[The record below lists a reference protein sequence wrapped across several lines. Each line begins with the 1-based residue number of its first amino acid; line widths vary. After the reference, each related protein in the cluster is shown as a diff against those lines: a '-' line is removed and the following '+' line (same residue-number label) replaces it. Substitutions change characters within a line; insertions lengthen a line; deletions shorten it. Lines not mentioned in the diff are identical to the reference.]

1 MSANGN
7 LSRLLPLFLL
17 SISVGFHSGCGDD
30 TSPAVDSD
38 AGADILTTDTDVS
51 SGDVSTDDDALDDE
65 DARPDSG
72 IDTADV
78 ATDTADEELENVE
91 DAGPDSF
98 FDPDVASGDAGEEI
112 DSTIP
117 ILEAVEPSEG
127 PAEGG
132 TLVLAFGR
140 GFTPDTQ
147 VVLNGRSVAGV
158 DYVDDTT
165 LLFFTPPSAPGTYD
179 IKVTNAAGET
189 SLSGAF
195 TFLAALSASGV
206 TPERGPLRGGIPVVL
221 TGTGFDEATR
231 VAIGGRAGAD
241 IALLSSTELR
251 FVAPPGV
258 EGPADV
264 QVTGAGGTRILN
276 DAFVY
281 FSEPELASVSPG
293 AGPVAG
299 GNTVTLNGSGFE
311 GVVAVYFDEQ
321 VARIN
326 ARDLTSVPQTL
337 DVVVPPGAQ
346 GVVPV
351 TVVPAEG
358 AADSLDDA
366 YVYVGVSAEP
376 QIVALAP
383 ASGSESGGTPVTIG
397 VSGLGA
403 TAIQSV
409 TFDSAAATIVDSDE
423 WSVSVLSPPGTVGPA
438 SIALALDSG
447 VTLEREGAF
456 AYLPNIDIVS
466 VSPAAG
472 PAAGGTTVTIVGDG
486 FDASTTV
493 RVGGVSASDIRVSS
507 STRLTAVTPAG
518 IPGQA
523 DVEVANRVSSD
534 TLSAAFTYESELILS
549 SFSPVRGAI
558 AGNTYVVLSGEGFTP
573 DTGVRF
579 DSVDALDVTFID
591 AYTLAVR
598 TPPGEAGAVKVE
610 VVRGDEVFSARPR
623 FTYYDPW
630 SDAGGWWGGP
640 VDGSVN
646 VTVANAM
653 TGARVPGAF
662 VTLHLRA
669 DEASFTGVTNE
680 NGQVTISDPSIR
692 GSQTITAI
700 APAFSASTVTR
711 VDAENVVIFLN
722 PIIPPSTGE
731 PPPADP
737 WAVIQGNLSGL
748 DKITDPGPD
757 EVLIAIIRTSTP
769 SPGGENPP
777 GTGFTQ
783 VAYVGGVDVYPYTM
797 NSRFGDQA
805 IVALC
810 GTFNL
815 VSEEFTPLYM
825 GLRRGIVGRS
835 GETYNV
841 DLECDIPLDE
851 SIAFKFVNPPIAVGG
866 PEINRAIP
874 FLDFGSEGGIDLL
887 TLAEGTESIITGNRF
902 VDLSE
907 PQLSGVRYFMVGQVE
922 PVSGGIPFAVN
933 YVRGLTDTSAL
944 VVFDPFLP
952 PADLVYPA
960 APARRLVERRFEWS
974 LATDVPADF
983 YYAFI
988 TDLAQDTTYWE
999 VYLPGDES
1007 GFNLPFFP
1015 PDVSTETPGLPPGE
1029 QLILL
1034 VFSIDAITFDYDA
1047 FDLNDFSANNW
1058 RAFSANGWVFQN

>member
-7 LSRLLPLFLL
+7 LRRLLPVVLL
-17 SISVGFHSGCGDD
+17 TLTAGFHSACGDGA
-30 TSPAVDSD
+30 SPALDTDS
-38 AGADILTTDTDVS
+38 GADVLGPDATVDTGNV
-51 SGDVSTDDDALDDE
+51 VPDDDASE
-65 DARPDSG
+65 DAVGSPDTG
-72 IDTADV
+72 IDAGDSVSDAADV
-78 ATDTADEELENVE
+78 ESEVVE
-91 DAGPDSF
+91 DVGSDSF
-98 FDPDVASGDAGEEI
+98 FDPDVTAGDVGGEGET
-112 DSTIP
+112 TIP
-117 ILEAVEPSEG
+117 ILEAVEPNEG
-127 PAEGG
+127 PASGG
-132 TLVLAFGR
+132 TLVFAFGR

-195 TFLAALSASGV
+195 TFLAALSASTV
-206 TPERGPLRGGIPVVL
+206 TPDRGPARGGVPVVL
-221 TGTGFDEATR
+221 TGTGFDEGTR
-231 VAIGGRAGAD
+231 VAIGGRTAAD
-241 IALLSSTELR
+241 IAFLSSTELR
-251 FVAPPGV
+251 FVAPPGL

-264 QVTGAGGTRILN
+264 QVTGLGGTRVLN
-276 DAFVY
+276 DAFAY
-281 FSEPELASVSPG
+281 FAEPVISRVAPG

-299 GNTVTLNGSGFE
+299 GNTVTLNGTGLD
-311 GVVAVYFDEQ
+311 GVVNVYFDEQ
-321 VARIN
+321 VARI
-326 ARDLTSVPQTL
+326 AERDLSSVPQTL
-337 DVVVPPGAQ
+337 EVVVPPGAQ

-351 TVVPAEG
+351 TVVPDEG
-358 AADSLDDA
+358 AADSLADA
-366 YVYVGVSAEP
+366 YVYVGASAEP
-376 QIVALAP
+376 QMVALAP
-383 ASGSESGGTPVTIG
+383 ASGPERGGTTVTIG
-397 VSGLGA
+397 ISGLGVA
-403 TAIQSV
+403 DVQSV
-409 TFDSAAATIVDSDE
+409 TFDAAAATLLDRDE
-423 WSVSVLSPPGTVGPA
+423 WSVSVLTPAGTVGSA
-438 SIALALDSG
+438 TVVITLSSG
-447 VTLEREGAF
+447 ATLISEGAF
-456 AYLPNIDIVS
+456 DYLASVDIVS
-466 VSPAAG
+466 VTPAVG
-472 PAAGGTTVTIVGDG
+472 PAVGGTTVTIIGAG
-486 FDASTTV
+486 FDSATTV
-493 RVGGVSASDIRVSS
+493 QMGGVSASDVRVAS

-518 IPGQA
+518 IPGVA
-523 DVEVANRVSSD
+523 DVEVANRVSTD
-534 TLSAAFTYESELILS
+534 ILTAAFTYESELVLT
-549 SFSPVRGAI
+549 SFLPDRGAI
-558 AGNTYVVLSGEGFTP
+558 AGNTYVVLRGEGFTP

-579 DSVDALDVTFID
+579 DSVDALEVTFLD

-610 VVRGDEVFSARPR
+610 VVRGEEVFSARPR

-669 DEASFTGVTNE
+669 DDANFTGITNA
-680 NGQVTISDPSIR
+680 NGQVTISDPAIR

-700 APAFSASTVTR
+700 APAFSAATVTR

-722 PIIPPSTGE
+722 PIVPPSPGE

-737 WAVIQGNLSGL
+737 WAIIQGNLSGL

-757 EVLIAIIRTSTP
+757 EVLIAVIRTSTP
-769 SPGGENPP
+769 SPGGANPP

-783 VAYVGGVDVYPYTM
+783 VEYIGGVDVYPYTM

-815 VSEEFTPLYM
+815 VTEEFTPLYM

-835 GETYNV
+835 GETYDV
-841 DLECDIPLDE
+841 DLECNIPLDE
-851 SIAFKFVNPPIAVGG
+851 SIAFKFVNPPLSPGG

-887 TLAEGTESIITGNRF
+887 TLAEGTESIITGSRF

-907 PQLSGVRYFMVGQVE
+907 PQLSGVRYYMVGQVE
-922 PVSGGIPFAVN
+922 PVGGGIPFAVN
-933 YVRGLTDTSAL
+933 YVRGLTDTRAL

-974 LATDVPADF
+974 LSTDVAADF

-988 TDLAQDTTYWE
+988 TDLAQETTYWE
-999 VYLPGDES
+999 VYLPGDEN

-1034 VFSIDAITFDYDA
+1034 VLSIDAITFDYDA

>member
-7 LSRLLPLFLL
+7 LCRLLPLVLL
-17 SISVGFHSGCGDD
+17 ALSVGFASGCGDD
-30 TSPAVDSD
+30 TAPALDTDSGTDVLDTDAAVDSGD
-38 AGADILTTDTDVS
+38 TGVNDDTPDDTD
-51 SGDVSTDDDALDDE
+51 GT
-65 DARPDSG
+65 PDTG
-72 IDTADV
+72 IDAADGASDAV
-78 ATDTADEELENVE
+78 DVEAEVVE
-91 DAGPDSF
+91 DAGSDTF
-98 FDPDVASGDAGEEI
+98 FDPDVTSGDVGGEIET
-112 DSTIP
+112 TIP

-127 PAEGG
+127 PAGGG
-132 TLVLAFGR
+132 TLVFAFGR

-189 SLSGAF
+189 SLPGAF
-195 TFLAALSASGV
+195 TFLAALTATDV
-206 TPERGPLRGGIPVVL
+206 TPDRGPARGGIPVVL
-221 TGTGFDEATR
+221 TGTGFDEGTR
-231 VAIGGRAGAD
+231 VAIGGRSAVD
-241 IALLSSTELR
+241 IAVLSSTELR
-251 FVAPPGV
+251 FVAPPGT

-264 QVTGAGGTRILN
+264 QVTGSGGTRILN

-281 FSEPELASVSPG
+281 FAEPDLTRVSPG

-299 GNTVTLNGSGFE
+299 GNTVTLSGTGFD
-311 GVVAVYFDEQ
+311 GVVNVYFDEQ
-321 VARIN
+321 AARIVD
-326 ARDLTSVPQTL
+326 RDVAAVPQTL
-337 DVVVPPGAQ
+337 QVVVPPGA
-346 GVVPV
+346 GGAVPV
-351 TVVPAEG
+351 TVVPDEG
-358 AADSLDDA
+358 AADSLADA
-366 YVYVGVSAEP
+366 YVYVGNSAEP

-383 ASGSESGGTPVTIG
+383 ASGPELGGTPVTIG

-403 TAIQSV
+403 DDVQSV
-409 TFDSAAATIVDSDE
+409 TFDAAAATLVDSDE
-423 WSVSVLSPPGTVGPA
+423 WSVTVLTPAGTVGSA
-438 SIALALDSG
+438 TLVITLDSG
-447 VTLEREGAF
+447 ETLVRADAF
-456 AYLPNIDIVS
+456 EYLASVDIVS
-466 VSPAAG
+466 VTPAVG
-472 PAAGGTTVTIVGDG
+472 PAVGGTTVSVVGGG
-486 FDASTTV
+486 FDSTTTV
-493 RVGGVSASDIRVSS
+493 QIGGVSASDVRVAS

-518 IPGQA
+518 IPGVA
-523 DVEVANRVSSD
+523 DVEVANRVSTD
-534 TLSAAFTYESELILS
+534 ILSAAFTYESELVLS
-549 SFSPVRGAI
+549 SFSPDRGAI
-558 AGNTYVVLSGEGFTP
+558 AGNTYVVLRGEGFTP

-579 DSVDALDVTFID
+579 DSVDALEVTFID
-591 AYTLAVR
+591 AFTLAVR
-598 TPPGEAGAVKVE
+598 TPPGEPGAVKVE
-610 VVRGDEVFSARPR
+610 VVRGEEVFSARPR

-680 NGQVTISDPSIR
+680 NGQVTISDPAIR

-722 PIIPPSTGE
+722 PIVPPSPGE

-737 WAVIQGNLSGL
+737 WAIIQGNLSGL

-757 EVLIAIIRTSTP
+757 EILIAVIRTSTP

-783 VAYVGGVDVYPYTM
+783 VEYVGGVDVYPYTM

-815 VSEEFTPLYM
+815 VTEEFTPLYM

-835 GETYNV
+835 GETYDV

-851 SIAFKFVNPPIAVGG
+851 SIAFKFVNPPLSPGG

-887 TLAEGTESIITGNRF
+887 TLAEGTESIITGSRF

-907 PQLSGVRYFMVGQVE
+907 PQLSGVRYYMVGQVE
-922 PVSGGIPFAVN
+922 PVGGGIPFAVN
-933 YVRGLTDTSAL
+933 YVRGLTDTRAL

-988 TDLAQDTTYWE
+988 TDLAQETTYWE

-1029 QLILL
+1029 QLVLL
-1034 VFSIDAITFDYDA
+1034 VLSIDAITFDYDA